1 VKRESLPAL
10 VQWHGSV
17 GICVRK
23 NVGLC
28 LLAACLLSSP
38 VVAHAEWQAVEKAE
52 TYAIDGQSGPEL
64 YASIGQRGPEL
75 GKVRAIAHTNFKL
88 TWTRDYEPRGDAC
101 VLVSAR
107 PKLTITYT
115 LPKPSGK
122 LPAAVQKNWEIFI
135 AGVSAHEKVHGQI
148 IEDMV
153 RRIEAFSVGLS
164 VADDPRCTRIRT
176 ELTKRLSELSLA
188 QRQRSRD
195 FDRTELG
202 QGGNLQQLVLALV
215 NGR

>member
-1 VKRESLPAL
+1 MKT
-10 VQWHGSV
+10 
-17 GICVRK
+17 

-28 LLAACLLSSP
+28 LLAACLLLAP
-38 VVAHAEWQAVEKAE
+38 TAAQAAWKAVEKVE

-88 TWTRDYEPRGDAC
+88 TWTRDYQPRGGAC

-122 LPAAVQKNWEIFI
+122 LPAAVQKNWESFI

-153 RRIEAFSVGLS
+153 RQIEAFSVGLS
-164 VADDPRCTRIRT
+164 VADDPACSKIRT
-176 ELTKRLSELSLA
+176 ELTRRLSELSLA
-188 QRQRSRD
+188 QRQRSQD